1 MVEALKKGRSA
12 GRADRPPATAPWNF
26 GTPENPQDLDE
37 FLGHFQHFEGN
48 EQWLRGIKQVGW
60 ENFFLVCTKEFSDLS
75 YRARRMV
82 IEYCLQ
88 ILESCAAKVKGQ
100 CNQQKIQDLLQSEF
114 VEEYDNP
121 IFQFKWA
128 LRDKVISTAV
138 LTAFRNRYPT

>member
-1 MVEALKKGRSA
+1 MVEQLEAVQTRAA
-12 GRADRPPATAPWNF
+12 GTRQWNF
-26 GTPENPQDLDE
+26 GTPANPLDLDA
-37 FLGHFQHFEGN
+37 FLDRFHHFEGN

-60 ENFFLVCTKEFSDLS
+60 ENFFLVCTKELSDLS

-88 ILESCAAKVKGQ
+88 IIENTAAKVKGKVT
-100 CNQQKIQDLLQSEF
+100 QQHIQEVMQTEF

-128 LRDKVISTAV
+128 LRDKVIGEAI
-138 LTAFRNRYPT
+138 LTALRNRYEP